1 MRIQSTRIYIC
12 CSLSLG
18 IWLLSN
24 DSIEGNTA
32 PFSSTCEEATF
43 NNWLKRTLSELS
55 PSDYMTL
62 GFNYERLSAHSTR
75 KGGTSYAASLPGLC
89 SVKALFLRA
98 GWSLGA
104 VLPAYVHANEGSD
117 QNAGR
122 RLVGFESQH
131 TAPNCPPYALDS
143 KRPTFRR
150 LTGRSLYIT

>member
-1 MRIQSTRIYIC
+1 MCMRIQSTRIYIC

-104 VLPAYVHANEGSD
+104 VLPAYVHANGGGD

-122 RLVGFESQH
+122 VLSGLN
-131 TAPNCPPYALDS
+131 PNSSELSTLCARFKKAD
-143 KRPTFRR
+143 
-150 LTGRSLYIT
+150 I